1 MHSLEKA
8 AGAFARMALVLV
20 LLAGAAQAGSEF
32 VGTWK
37 LEGTTGEP
45 FQITLS
51 EGGQARGR
59 YVDKELKG
67 SWTEKDGA
75 ATVTWGTGWYT
86 KIFKDGESYK
96 KSVYKGSLD
105 GPPISTTTATK
116 IDE

>member
-1 MHSLEKA
+1 MHSLKRA
-8 AGAFARMALVLV
+8 AAAFVPLAIAL
-20 LLAGAAQAGSEF
+20 LLLSGVAHAGSEF

-51 EGGQARGR
+51 EGGHARGR

-67 SWTEKDGA
+67 AWSEEDGA

-86 KIFKDGESYK
+86 KIFKDGDGYK
-96 KSVYKGSLD
+96 KSVFKGSLD
-105 GPPISTTTATK
+105 TPAISTSTATK
-116 IDE
+116 ID

>member
-1 MHSLEKA
+1 MHSPGKA
-8 AGAFARMALVLV
+8 AAAFASLAVAFI

-51 EGGQARGR
+51 EGGHARGR

-67 SWTEKDGA
+67 SWTEEAGA

-86 KIFKDGESYK
+86 KIFKEGEGYK

-105 GPPISTTTATK
+105 DPPISTTTATK
-116 IDE
+116 ID